1 MSTKIV
7 ETYKNSK
14 LINQPQNNKKVFEQD
29 EVTLTCEADID
40 SSLVQQGVVWSW
52 LRNSDVV
59 NEESVNEIVTNYV
72 IENVSKEDS
81 AFYQCK
87 LKTTLEEIVGSQSSL
102 RVYSITK
109 ISKHRENV

>member
-29 EVTLTCEADID
+29 EVTLTCEVDID
-40 SSLVQQGVVWSW
+40 SSLAQQGVAWSW

-59 NEESVNEIVTNYV
+59 KEESVNEIVSNYV
-72 IENVSKEDS
+72 TENVS
-81 AFYQCK
+81 
-87 LKTTLEEIVGSQSSL
+87 
-102 RVYSITK
+102 
-109 ISKHRENV
+109 